1 MPLLPKTNA
10 KLSYKE
16 SYKAKLMLRCKQ
28 EFANYFQIFEYV
40 QSFDKALPACTT
52 RMVKR
57 KVVVKQFYK

>member
-16 SYKAKLMLRCKQ
+16 SYKAKSMLLCKQ

-40 QSFDKALPACTT
+40 QSFDKRFTCLHNTT
-52 RMVKR
+52 GKKESCR
-57 KVVVKQFYK
+57 QAIL